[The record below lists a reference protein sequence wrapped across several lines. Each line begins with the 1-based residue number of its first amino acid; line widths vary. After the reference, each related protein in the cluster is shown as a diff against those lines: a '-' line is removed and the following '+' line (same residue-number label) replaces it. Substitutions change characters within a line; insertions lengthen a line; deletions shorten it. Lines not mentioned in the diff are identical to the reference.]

1 MNFEFSQGNLTSN
14 RCVVFQSIAKETQ
27 VSRNISYAFKPKE
40 DTWARNVGKFDGN
53 KRSQL
58 VYVVST
64 PRIDIGPCSVVAD
77 DLSTR
82 EHKISN

>member
-1 MNFEFSQGNLTSN
+1 MKL
-14 RCVVFQSIAKETQ
+14 
-27 VSRNISYAFKPKE
+27 KE
-40 DTWARNVGKFDGN
+40 DTWAGNVGKFDGN

-64 PRIDIGPCSVVAD
+64 PRIDIDPCSAVAD

-82 EHKISN
+82 EHKIAK